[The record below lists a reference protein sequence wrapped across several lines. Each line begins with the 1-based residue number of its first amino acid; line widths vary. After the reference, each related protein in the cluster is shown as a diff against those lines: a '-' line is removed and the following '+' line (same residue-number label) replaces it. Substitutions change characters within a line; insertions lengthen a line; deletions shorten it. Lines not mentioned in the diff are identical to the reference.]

1 MEKFLKILDRALEII
16 AVIAL
21 GIMLSLT
28 VYQVF
33 LRYLF
38 NKPTSWSE
46 EITMFILV
54 WFGFISMAIG
64 VRKDSHISLE
74 FLYDR
79 LNKTGKFILDVGR
92 YVLLL
97 TLSIMMT
104 VYAFPM
110 IAIGNINSMLATQ
123 ISRAVLYAPALA
135 GGGLMTLFSLI
146 NLIQVFRSRG
156 QHHV

>member
-110 IAIGNINSMLATQ
+110 IAIGNTNSMPATQ